1 MEKNIKKNQYNKRK
15 SKKNSNQYIKLLQ
28 GLENFQ
34 FSDNCLYGC
43 FLSENPCD
51 MVSAP
56 KKYIQKNTVF
66 ATDFC
71 LYIYGFTS
79 IFNLCLSNLKKN
91 PRFFFPKKF

>member
-34 FSDNCLYGC
+34 FSDNCCMGV

-51 MVSAP
+51 MVSDP
-56 KKYIQKNTVF
+56 KKIHSENTVF
-66 ATDFC
+66 C
-71 LYIYGFTS
+71 Y
-79 IFNLCLSNLKKN
+79 
-91 PRFFFPKKF
+91 

>member
-1 MEKNIKKNQYNKRK
+1 M
-15 SKKNSNQYIKLLQ
+15 
-28 GLENFQ
+28 GV
-34 FSDNCLYGC
+34 

-56 KKYIQKNTVF
+56 KKYIQKIQFF

-91 PRFFFPKKF
+91 L

>member
-1 MEKNIKKNQYNKRK
+1 M
-15 SKKNSNQYIKLLQ
+15 
-28 GLENFQ
+28 GV
-34 FSDNCLYGC
+34 

-71 LYIYGFTS
+71 YIFMDLPQYL
-79 IFNLCLSNLKKN
+79 IFV
-91 PRFFFPKKF
+91 